1 MINLNKEVPYYT
13 LLRQHHQW
21 GKSDFFNQWCGQV
34 SSATNH
40 GQTKSISEVAIGT
53 KFKKNF
59 FSRKKFEVL
68 LEVGVAKLNRKSATV
83 ISFWFWNLLAL
94 VSWTLWWLVSAQLTC
109 QNQIKAC
116 WGFSDSCS
124 KTRLFSYWVKT
135 MDVYLNG
142 HPRINRNS
150 ILLVF

>member
-1 MINLNKEVPYYT
+1 MFSHALAFNGSLHDVGKC
-13 LLRQHHQW
+13 LLPRTT
-21 GKSDFFNQWCGQV
+21 GKQSRSVRSPSARSSRKFF
-34 SSATNH
+34 
-40 GQTKSISEVAIGT
+40 
-53 KFKKNF
+53 F

-68 LEVGVAKLNRKSATV
+68 LEEGVAKLNRKPATV
-83 ISFWFWNLLAL
+83 ISFWFWSLLAL

-109 QNQIKAC
+109 QNQMKVC
-116 WGFSDSCS
+116 WGFSDSCN
-124 KTRLFSYWVKT
+124 KRRLFSYWVKT